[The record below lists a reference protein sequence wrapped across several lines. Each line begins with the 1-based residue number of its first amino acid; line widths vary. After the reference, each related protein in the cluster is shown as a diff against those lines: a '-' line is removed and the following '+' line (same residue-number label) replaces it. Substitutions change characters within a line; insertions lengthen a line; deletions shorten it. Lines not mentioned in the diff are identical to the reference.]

1 MISET
6 MRDIEMRVAGVCL
19 VYALVAPVEYRIRG
33 MSVNFDI
40 GDKYDKCHPVKYV
53 KMVWYRN
60 ENCWRLLRFT
70 IYFLI
75 YNVSFGDRL

>member
-1 MISET
+1 

-40 GDKYDKCHPVKYV
+40 GDKYDKCHSVKYV
-53 KMVWYRN
+53 RIV
-60 ENCWRLLRFT
+60 
-70 IYFLI
+70 
-75 YNVSFGDRL
+75 